1 VIPSISA
8 EQREVFDRLQEEIS
22 QAHYRWSCFKQIFVF
37 DGEHRERHE
46 ARYGLMTQLAPLFF
60 LELREMLSDSVFLQ
74 LCRITEKTEQKVK
87 GVLEENVAIG
97 QLRKIV
103 LQHGCCCSETVR
115 DLEYRYLRAIDK
127 CEGDAST
134 PKQADIAP

>member
-1 VIPSISA
+1 MSTQAGSPAFFVAHQRGASKVMIPSLSA
-8 EQREVFDRLQEEIS
+8 EQQEVFDRLQEEIS

-74 LCRITEKTEQKVK
+74 LCRVTEKTEQKVK
-87 GVLEENVAIG
+87 GVLEENVVIADSKDCVAAW
-97 QLRKIV
+97 L
-103 LQHGCCCSETVR
+103 L
-115 DLEYRYLRAIDK
+115 LF
-127 CEGDAST
+127 GDGTRSG
-134 PKQADIAP
+134 ISVS